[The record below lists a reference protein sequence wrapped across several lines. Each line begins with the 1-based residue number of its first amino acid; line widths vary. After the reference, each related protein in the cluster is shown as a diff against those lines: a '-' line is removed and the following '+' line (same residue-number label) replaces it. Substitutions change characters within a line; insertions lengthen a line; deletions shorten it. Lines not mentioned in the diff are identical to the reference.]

1 MRIARA
7 VVQSWLLMIDD
18 ATGGPGSF
26 FSCEHEASP
35 ADQPYSF
42 WSGHTKKVRRR
53 PVPFLKAKHI
63 MRDHS
68 SSPAK
73 LTCNPQCLI
82 AAE

>member
-1 MRIARA
+1 MTALA
-7 VVQSWLLMIDD
+7 SCPALADLCLLDLRLTGAELPTRLKRGDGDD
-18 ATGGPGSF
+18 YTGL
-26 FSCEHEASP
+26 
-35 ADQPYSF
+35 
-42 WSGHTKKVRRR
+42 VRHGRE
-53 PVPFLKAKHI
+53 PFLKAKHI